1 MSNILD
7 EIENK
12 KSEIYNESGKNMFFK
27 KQQKNDVAQ
36 QISQQFDMNQLLN
49 LTCYAKDN
57 QIVIDYTIIK
67 LYAHPDNYQ
76 QIIDYIMALYTTK
89 KHLKVTFHFN
99 INGFTVTSAE
109 RYKDFIKMYFERTQ
123 KAEFDITQMTDKIYI
138 YYTPSIITQLTKMLQ
153 SFILPEIKEKVVY
166 ISKKDSENAWNTIV
180 TSMKQ

>member
-49 LTCYAKDN
+49 LTCYSEDN

-67 LYAHPDNYQ
+67 LYAHPDNYS

-109 RYKDFIKMYFERTQ
+109 RYKDFIKMYFGGV
-123 KAEFDITQMTDKIYI
+123 F
-138 YYTPSIITQLTKMLQ
+138 
-153 SFILPEIKEKVVY
+153 
-166 ISKKDSENAWNTIV
+166 
-180 TSMKQ
+180 